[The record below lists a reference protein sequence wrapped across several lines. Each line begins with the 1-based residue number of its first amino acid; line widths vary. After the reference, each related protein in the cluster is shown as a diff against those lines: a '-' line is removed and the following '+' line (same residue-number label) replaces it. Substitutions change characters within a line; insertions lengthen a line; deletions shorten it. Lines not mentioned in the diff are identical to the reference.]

1 MELQFC
7 SFVTLYDK
15 KSDKGSKSVWMRP
28 KNSGAS
34 KVVKNWLPTTHW
46 PNGFLNIL
54 GYHFFWGWARMKP
67 KAVLSL
73 SLPCT
78 SWIMLKYL
86 KYAEIFEIFGKICQK
101 YAERWN
107 IFAQFTLPM
116 TNESTSLISAYW
128 HLYMSVELGLEA
140 YLAHFTKYLQSGNNI
155 CESFKYHFQ
164 VPWLTQF
171 DLPYQGT
178 LFYRGC
184 MV

>member
-1 MELQFC
+1 MFE
-7 SFVTLYDK
+7 SI
-15 KSDKGSKSVWMRP
+15 SK
-28 KNSGAS
+28 
-34 KVVKNWLPTTHW
+34 LFTHW
-46 PNGFLNIL
+46 PNGFLDVL

-78 SWIMLKYL
+78 SWVMLKYL

-116 TNESTSLISAYW
+116 TNESKSLISAYW

-140 YLAHFTKYLQSGNNI
+140 YLAHFTKY
-155 CESFKYHFQ
+155 FKYFSIFQ
-164 VPWLTQF
+164 IFQHNPWSAWQWQAQNSFWFHSSSNPKKVVT
-171 DLPYQGT
+171 
-178 LFYRGC
+178 
-184 MV
+184 

>member
-1 MELQFC
+1 MVLLLSDEKWSVYLVSSLRAC
-7 SFVTLYDK
+7 SIE
-15 KSDKGSKSVWMRP
+15 SARP
-28 KNSGAS
+28 QS
-34 KVVKNWLPTTHW
+34 THW
-46 PNGFLNIL
+46 PNGFLDVL
-54 GYHFFWGWARMKP
+54 GYHFFLGWARMKP

-78 SWIMLKYL
+78 SWIMLKFL
-86 KYAEIFEIFGKICQK
+86 KCAEIFEIFGKICQK
-101 YAERWN
+101 YAKRWN
-107 IFAQFTLPM
+107 IFVQFTLPM
-116 TNESTSLISAYW
+116 TNEAKSLISAYW

-155 CESFKYHFQ
+155 CNSYKYHFK
-164 VPWLTQF
+164 VPCLTQF